1 MVAGEAGLIRSPLVR
16 ELALRELPSLSVLRP
31 PFVFLPLPLFFT
43 SPGFQRACEQA
54 WLMWATFALQQS
66 GHRPRV

>member
-31 PFVFLPLPLFFT
+31 SFVFLPLPLFFT
-43 SPGFQRACEQA
+43 SPGFQSCVVCF
-54 WLMWATFALQQS
+54 LPPFVCSL
-66 GHRPRV
+66 